1 MIRYD
6 IEKFNQRLK
15 DNSQT
20 IQALS
25 ISVKEIIFSNGFI
38 LNKKNEIVNCKRRSN
53 SHIALI
59 FFDKLYNIDPNIRK
73 QAEIDYKSER
83 SRSGGYATQKLHG
96 DNIVE
101 NLKKQPVW
109 NKGMK
114 GNYPYSHPCSDE
126 AKKKIS
132 LANSGERNG
141 MYGKKM
147 SYEEKEKLSK
157 IMKEKIL
164 SGEFTPNSN
173 NRNTYWDAYYNN
185 KKYRSSWEALYASFD
200 NYAEYE
206 TLRISYIDVDN
217 NERIYIVDFVNHINR
232 QVIEVKPSNL
242 VKKSEKKI
250 NALKNWCY
258 NNNYN
263 LIIADENF
271 LMNLDKSQICVELF
285 DENTFKKIERF
296 FK

>member
-6 IEKFNQRLK
+6 IEGFNQRLK

-20 IQALS
+20 IQAIS

-38 LNKKNEIVNCKRRSN
+38 LDKKNEILNCKRRSN
-53 SHIALI
+53 SEIALK
-59 FFDKLYNIDPNIRK
+59 FFDKLYNIDPSIRK

-83 SRSGGYATQKLHG
+83 SAAGGYASQRLYG
-96 DNIVE
+96 ESIIE
-101 NLKKQPVW
+101 NLKKQPTW

-132 LANSGERNG
+132 LANSGEKNG
-141 MYGKKM
+141 MYGKKL
-147 SYEEKEKLSK
+147 SDDEKEKLSK

-164 SGEFTPNSN
+164 FGQFTPNTN
-173 NRNTYWDAYYNN
+173 NRNTHWDSFYNN

-200 NYAEYE
+200 TYAEYE
-206 TLRISYIDVDN
+206 TLRITYIDDDN
-217 NERIYIVDFVNHINR
+217 KERIYIVDFINHITR
-232 QVIEVKPSNL
+232 QVIEVKPNNL
-242 VKKSEKKI
+242 VKKAEKKI

-258 NNNYN
+258 DNNYN

-271 LMNLDKSQICVELF
+271 LMKIDKSHINVELF